1 MEGSWA
7 ARQQSMGC
15 SCASAVVVRLCCL
28 DSENRDS
35 SDFLARSFAQ
45 LALAAEKTGSAIA
58 VSKEP
63 LDTPPLEIHRLGDR
77 MLRRSARRISKV
89 DESIRDL
96 TRDMLRS
103 MYFAKGIGLAAP
115 QVGVAKQL
123 LVIDLDLESA
133 STPPVVL
140 INPEISGTSATVETY
155 EEGCLSI
162 PGVYLNVVRPSDIE
176 VSFRDEMGRP
186 KKMKADGLM
195 ARCIQ
200 HEMDHLNGVLFVDR
214 VTDESDLSRELVE
227 HGFQPADVHSLV

>member
-1 MEGSWA
+1 M
-7 ARQQSMGC
+7 
-15 SCASAVVVRLCCL
+15 VRLCCL